1 MYKKKFF
8 FFFLLIFINFIYIKN
23 SFAIDPYSF
32 VQETAD
38 RASEA
43 LNKRQSKEEK
53 MEILKTIAKETVDIR
68 GIGFYSL
75 GKHRKNMSNQK
86 KEEYLE
92 IFSKY
97 FLKTFSSRL
106 AEYTDPRIRVDSQ
119 KKLSD
124 KYTMV
129 SSTLLAT
136 QDKPEIKIDWR
147 VVTKDPDNPLIID
160 VVIEGVSLAKVQKE
174 EFNSIIQSNDGD
186 INSLFNNLKKF
197 VEKELSPT
205 SLFKSQLLFVY
216 DLFPISQTFFQCCP
230 SGKSNK
236 I

>member
-1 MYKKKFF
+1 MYKKKSF
-8 FFFLLIFINFIYIKN
+8 FFFLLIFLNFIYINN

-75 GKHRKNMSNQK
+75 GKHRKNMSDQK
-86 KEEYLE
+86 KVEYLE
-92 IFSKY
+92 IFNKY
-97 FLKTFSSRL
+97 FLKSFSSRL

-136 QDKPEIKIDWR
+136 DDKPEVKIDWR
-147 VVTKDPDNPLIID
+147 VITKDPENPLIID
-160 VVIEGVSLAKVQKE
+160 VIIEGVSLAKVQKE

-186 INSLFNNLKKF
+186 INALLKNLKIF
-197 VEKELSPT
+197 VEK
-205 SLFKSQLLFVY
+205 K
-216 DLFPISQTFFQCCP
+216 
-230 SGKSNK
+230 
-236 I
+236 

>member
-1 MYKKKFF
+1 MYKKKYF
-8 FFFLLIFINFIYIKN
+8 FFFLLIFINFIYINN

-75 GKHRKNMSNQK
+75 GKHRKNMSDQK

-92 IFSKY
+92 IFNKY

-136 QDKPEIKIDWR
+136 DDKPEVKIDWR
-147 VVTKDPDNPLIID
+147 VITKDPDNPLVID
-160 VVIEGVSLAKVQKE
+160 VIIEGVSLAKVQKE
-174 EFNSIIQSNDGD
+174 EFNSIIQSNDG
-186 INSLFNNLKKF
+186 NVSALLENLKIF
-197 VEKELSPT
+197 VEK
-205 SLFKSQLLFVY
+205 K
-216 DLFPISQTFFQCCP
+216 
-230 SGKSNK
+230 
-236 I
+236 

>member
-1 MYKKKFF
+1 MHKKKL
-8 FFFLLIFINFIYIKN
+8 FFFLLIFLNLTFINKL
-23 SFAIDPYSF
+23 FAIDPYSF

-75 GKHRKNMSNQK
+75 GKHRKNMSDQK

-92 IFSKY
+92 IFTKY

-106 AEYTDPRIRVDSQ
+106 AEYTDPKIRVDSQ
-119 KKLSD
+119 KKLND

-136 QDKPEIKIDWR
+136 DKKPEIKINWR
-147 VVTKDPDNPLIID
+147 VVTKNPDKPLIID

-174 EFNSIIQSNDGD
+174 EFNSIIQNNDGD
-186 INSLFNNLKKF
+186 INSLFNNLREF
-197 VEKELSPT
+197 VEKE
-205 SLFKSQLLFVY
+205 
-216 DLFPISQTFFQCCP
+216 
-230 SGKSNK
+230 
-236 I
+236 

>member
-75 GKHRKNMSNQK
+75 GKHRKNMTNQEK
-86 KEEYLE
+86 KEYLD
-92 IFSKY
+92 IFEKY
-97 FLKTFSSRL
+97 FLKSFSSRL
-106 AEYTDPRIRVDSQ
+106 AEYTDPRIRVVSQ
-119 KKLSD
+119 KKLND

-129 SSTLLAT
+129 SSILLAT
-136 QDKPEIKIDWR
+136 EDKPELKIDWR
-147 VVTKDPDNPLIID
+147 VITKDPNNPLIID
-160 VVIEGVSLAKVQKE
+160 LVIEGVSLAKVQKE
-174 EFNSIIQSNDGD
+174 EFYSIIQSNDGD
-186 INSLFNNLKKF
+186 MNALFKNLKDF
-197 VEKELSPT
+197 VEKE
-205 SLFKSQLLFVY
+205 
-216 DLFPISQTFFQCCP
+216 
-230 SGKSNK
+230 
-236 I
+236 

>member
-1 MYKKKFF
+1 MYKRKSF
-8 FFFLLIFINFIYIKN
+8 FFFLLIFINFIYINN
-23 SFAIDPYSF
+23 SFAVDPYSF
-32 VQETAD
+32 VQETSD

-53 MEILKTIAKETVDIR
+53 MEILKTIAKETVDMR

-75 GKHRKNMSNQK
+75 GKYRKNMSDQQ

-92 IFSKY
+92 VFTKY

-119 KKLSD
+119 KKLND

-136 QDKPEIKIDWR
+136 EDKPEVKIDWR
-147 VVTKDPDNPLIID
+147 VVTKDPDKPLIID
-160 VVIEGVSLAKVQKE
+160 LVIEGVSLAKIQKE

-186 INSLFNNLKKF
+186 INALFKNLKNF
-197 VEKELSPT
+197 VEK
-205 SLFKSQLLFVY
+205 
-216 DLFPISQTFFQCCP
+216 D
-230 SGKSNK
+230 
-236 I
+236 

>member
-8 FFFLLIFINFIYIKN
+8 FFFLLIFINFIYINN

-53 MEILKTIAKETVDIR
+53 MEKLKLIAKETVDIK
-68 GIGFYSL
+68 GIGYYSL
-75 GKHRKNMSNQK
+75 GAYK
-86 KEEYLE
+86 KTISDKEKIEYFD
-92 IFSKY
+92 IFEKY
-97 FLKTFSSRL
+97 FLKSFSSRL

-119 KKLSD
+119 KKLND

-136 QDKPEIKIDWR
+136 EDKPEVKIDWR

-186 INSLFNNLKKF
+186 INALLKNLKIF
-197 VEKELSPT
+197 VEKE
-205 SLFKSQLLFVY
+205 
-216 DLFPISQTFFQCCP
+216 
-230 SGKSNK
+230 
-236 I
+236 

>member
-8 FFFLLIFINFIYIKN
+8 FFFLLIFINFIYINN
-23 SFAIDPYSF
+23 SFAIDSYSF

-75 GKHRKNMSNQK
+75 GKHRKNMSDQK

-92 IFSKY
+92 IFTKY
-97 FLKTFSSRL
+97 FLKTFASRL

-119 KKLSD
+119 KKLND

-136 QDKPEIKIDWR
+136 DDKPEVKIDWR
-147 VVTKDPDNPLIID
+147 VVTKNPDNPLIID
-160 VVIEGVSLAKVQKE
+160 LIIEGVSLAKVQKE
-174 EFNSIIQSNDGD
+174 EFYSIIQSNDGD
-186 INSLFNNLKKF
+186 INALFKNLKEF
-197 VEKELSPT
+197 VEKE
-205 SLFKSQLLFVY
+205 
-216 DLFPISQTFFQCCP
+216 
-230 SGKSNK
+230 
-236 I
+236 